1 MVSVFKSAMVA
12 LVTAGIMGTTV
23 HAATY
28 SVDAAH
34 TTIGFSVRHMMVS
47 NVRGNF
53 GEFAGTIEFDE
64 ANPSA
69 LSASAEIQVKSINT
83 DNEKR
88 DDHLRNPD
96 FFDADTNPVITFKT
110 TRVEGTLPNLTLVG
124 DLTIKG
130 TTKEISLPVEL
141 AGPIVNPWGQTVIGL
156 SGSTTINRQDYG
168 LTWSKALDGGGVVV
182 GDDVKLVIE
191 MEAIKQ

>member
-1 MVSVFKSAMVA
+1 MVSVFKSAMAA
-12 LVTAGIMGTTV
+12 LVAAGIMGTTV

-28 SVDAAH
+28 SIDAAH

-69 LSASAEIQVKSINT
+69 LAASAEIQVKSINT

-88 DDHLRNPD
+88 DDHLRGPD
-96 FFDADTNPVITFKT
+96 FFDVAATPTITFKT
-110 TRVEGTLPNLTLVG
+110 TRVDGTLPNLTLVG

-130 TTKEISLPVEL
+130 TTKEVSLPVEL
-141 AGPIVNPWGQTVIGL
+141 AGPIANPWGQTIIGL
-156 SGSTTINRQDYG
+156 SGSVTINRQDYG

-182 GDDVKLVIE
+182 GDDVKISIE